1 MITNNHYRQ
10 ILVLCFA
17 VLCFVNT
24 SLSSQVRSTPKLR
37 DSILRQYE
45 GYGIDSVI
53 LHYLE
58 LEGIAKHDN
67 NKITLLRSGTEK
79 FADLQEYIRQ
89 AKHHIHLE
97 YFNFR
102 NDSISRQ
109 IFELLKK
116 KRKEGIEV
124 RVMFDAFGNMSNN
137 QPLKRKYLD
146 SLRKDGIQIVKVDPI
161 RFPWVNHVSTRD
173 HRKLVI
179 IDGKIG
185 YLGGMNIADY
195 YINGLDNI
203 GQWRDLHCR
212 IEGSAVLDMQKIF
225 LSMWQ
230 KETEEALL
238 GTAYYPTPIDSIGTH
253 SLSVV
258 DRSPKEQP
266 DAIKDA
272 YALAI
277 AGADSVINIVN
288 PYFVPTKAI
297 SSAIKKAIKKGI
309 DVNIMVSA
317 KSDIPFTPEA
327 MKHKLRK
334 LSKLGANVHLYTEG
348 FHHSKVMT
356 VDGKLSTVGS
366 ANLNSRSLRYDYE
379 TNVFI
384 YDKEVTQ
391 QLDSIYHSDLKHSI
405 PLDDKY
411 WKKRSLWKKF
421 VGWFA
426 NIFTPFL

>member
-1 MITNNHYRQ
+1 MIAKYYTRA
-10 ILVLCFA
+10 IMLIIA
-17 VLCFVNT
+17 VLSIAFQ
-24 SLSSQVRSTPKLR
+24 SLSAQVKSNPKLR

-45 GYGIDSVI
+45 GYGVDSVI
-53 LHYLE
+53 QHYLE
-58 LEGIAKHDN
+58 LEGIVKHDN
-67 NKITLLRSGTEK
+67 NKITILRSGREK
-79 FADLQEYIRQ
+79 FADLQEYIKG

-102 NDSISRQ
+102 NDSISHQ
-109 IFELLKK
+109 VFDLLKE
-116 KRKEGIEV
+116 KRKEGVEV
-124 RVMFDAFGNMSNN
+124 RVMFDAFGNMSND

-146 SLRKDGIQIVKVDPI
+146 SLRNEGIQIIKVDPI

-195 YINGLDNI
+195 YINGLEKI

-212 IEGSAVLDMQKIF
+212 IEGGAVLDIQKIF

-230 KETEEALL
+230 KETGEQLL
-238 GTAYYPTPIDSIGTH
+238 GTAYYPTSIDSASNH

-266 DAIKDA
+266 DAIKEA

-334 LSKLGANVHLYTEG
+334 LSKLGAKVHLYTEG

-356 VDGKLSTVGS
+356 VDGKLSTIGS

-379 TNVFI
+379 TNVFV
-384 YDKEVTQ
+384 YNREVTE
-391 QLDSIYHSDLKHSI
+391 QLDSIYHADLERSI
-405 PLDDKY
+405 PMDDEY